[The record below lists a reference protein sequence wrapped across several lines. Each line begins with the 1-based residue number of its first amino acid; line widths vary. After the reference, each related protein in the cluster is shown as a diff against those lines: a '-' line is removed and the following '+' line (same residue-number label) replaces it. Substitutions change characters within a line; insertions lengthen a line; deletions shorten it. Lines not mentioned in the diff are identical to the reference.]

1 MSRTRKDHSYKRHP
15 YYSHYRDDT
24 ELFSVEVTRKD
35 WIGEGMVTYNSFYTM
50 QLPTTKPKKP
60 RHVDT
65 EHHWM
70 STPSWWTR
78 LVMNRPQRRAGRI
91 WEHTAAH
98 TAKEEL
104 DVLDTPSVSHKPH
117 QYYW

>member
-1 MSRTRKDHSYKRHP
+1 MSRTYKDRSYEQSPFYTP
-15 YYSHYRDDT
+15 YNHDT
-24 ELFSVEVTRKD
+24 EIIRCEITRKD
-35 WIGEGMVTYNSFYTM
+35 WRGEGMVTYNHIYYM
-50 QLPTTKPKKP
+50 ELPTTKPKQPK
-60 RHVDT
+60 HVDT
-65 EHHWM
+65 EYHWM

-91 WEHTAAH
+91 WERNAAH
-98 TAKEEL
+98 TVKEEL